1 MGLEL
6 EFGMARDGTGLDR
19 EIDKVLRS
27 LSLLRYLTYLL
38 A

>member
-27 LSLLRYLTYLL
+27 LSLST
-38 A
+38 